1 MVFVTVFTSVIFLPS
16 AERVNVWRS
25 EASPFIFVVAFST
38 LGETRVTFDTSSLD
52 WVRIDLGRGRIPGAY
67 GRCWYPTRKPKKG
80 YRISI
85 QVPGPFPYNRLR
97 YIKPLY
103 QNDDGSWP
111 PIPPWAKP
119 TGYCEATRNGVVRRW
134 RRLTTEYRMETRETG
149 LVHVFAHEMFHF
161 LHRSRQSPAV
171 TERTKQINSPWRS
184 KMNFAGAPPATKSP
198 INVWQ

>member
-1 MVFVTVFTSVIFLPS
+1 MRWIIHPEVR
-16 AERVNVWRS
+16 AEVRAL
-25 EASPFIFVVAFST
+25 EFC
-38 LGETRVTFDTSSLD
+38 GELLAHFDTLSLD

-85 QVPGPFPYNRLR
+85 QVPGPFPYNHLR

-119 TGYCEATRNGVVRRW
+119 AGYCEATRNGVVRRW
-134 RRLTTEYRMETRETG
+134 HRLTTEYRMETREIG
-149 LVHVFAHEMFHF
+149 LIHVFAHEVFHF
-161 LHRSRQSPAV
+161 LHRSRQIPGRNGENEADQFAV
-171 TERTKQINSPWRS
+171 AIEDEFRRNS
-184 KMNFAGAPPATKSP
+184 TCY
-198 INVWQ
+198 

>member
-1 MVFVTVFTSVIFLPS
+1 VPYQLLSCQFLIFLTGTKFAGHS
-16 AERVNVWRS
+16 ILAH
-25 EASPFIFVVAFST
+25 
-38 LGETRVTFDTSSLD
+38 FDTSSLD

-85 QVPGPFPYNRLR
+85 QVPGPFPYNHLR

-103 QNDDGSWP
+103 QNV
-111 PIPPWAKP
+111 PPWAKP

-149 LVHVFAHEMFHF
+149 LVHVLAHEVFHF
-161 LHRSRQSPAV
+161 LHRSRQIPGRNGENEADQFAV
-171 TERTKQINSPWRS
+171 AIEDEFRRNS
-184 KMNFAGAPPATKSP
+184 TCY
-198 INVWQ
+198 